1 MFFNVKAAL
10 AEIAAAGEYQAP
22 GQASPRLAELAGLA
36 GLAGRQAETEKLQP
50 PLAMPSPPSRDPE
63 ASVKPE
69 VYAYGL
75 TSGGRPQTWT
85 GRIVPLKD
93 WRNLSEWEKHGPNG
107 RNWNGITQT
116 WEQPK

>member
-1 MFFNVKAAL
+1 MFFDVKAAL

-22 GQASPRLAELAGLA
+22 AQASPRLAELAGLA
-36 GLAGRQAETEKLQP
+36 GPQTETEKPQP

-63 ASVKPE
+63 VSVKPE

-85 GRIVPLKD
+85 GRIVPLED
-93 WRNLSEWEKHGPNG
+93 WRNLSEWEKHGQNG
-107 RNWNGITQT
+107 QHWNGITKK
-116 WEQPK
+116 WEEVK